1 MLNNQS
7 TTQGCWPRGLL
18 AAATTALLAAAMG
31 ASAQQAPAFPE
42 LPTYEL
48 QPCCDLCPAAA
59 NPATYTG
66 YLDGFRMMVQG
77 KNGWLFRTEDDLKD
91 RYALL
96 PSTYQS
102 VAMLQQRLEARGV
115 TLVMLPLPPRGLM
128 AWQNLPE
135 QLRQGVSRD
144 MARVGY
150 QVLLEDLR
158 SAGVVVPELGQL
170 LYGNQ
175 DQPFYF
181 KRDHHW
187 TPSGAKR
194 TAAVTAETLRGL
206 DAYKNIPGKTFTTR
220 QQGVLRKSGTYAE
233 AVERMCGFGYP
244 EQVIPRFTTSTEGS
258 GSDLFGDAEK
268 PEIVLAG
275 TSNSDPAYNFAGF
288 LAEALNVDVLNM
300 SVTGGG
306 IDAAL
311 LQYFM
316 SEDFRDSP
324 PKILIWEMP
333 VYSNFDE
340 ADLFRQI
347 LPSVDDGCTDDDPV
361 MQVQTPLKP
370 DSLTETL
377 FNGDGKVESI
387 RGGQHLL
394 DVKLNRPDIDKLH
407 FSVWYT
413 NGKNDNFT
421 IERSRHIDTQG
432 RFVITLREGEDF
444 TDAVFMG
451 LDLGPDPDAGEPPLP
466 EGTEATVTL
475 CERRA

>member
-1 MLNNQS
+1 MLNSNRQ
-7 TTQGCWPRGLL
+7 TQGPWLRGVSA
-18 AAATTALLAAAMG
+18 AAATLLMVVAAG
-31 ASAQQAPAFPE
+31 AGAQQAPAFPE
-42 LPTYEL
+42 LPKYEL
-48 QPCCDLCPAAA
+48 QPCCNLCPEAAD
-59 NPATYTG
+59 PASYTG

-77 KNGWLFRTEDDLKD
+77 DNGWLFRTEDDLKD
-91 RYALL
+91 RYALM

-102 VAMLQQRLEARGV
+102 VSLLQQRLAARGV

-128 AWQNLPE
+128 AWRHLPDHMK
-135 QLRQGVSRD
+135 QDVSRD

-150 QVLLEDLR
+150 QVLLQDLR
-158 SAGVVVPELGQL
+158 DAGAVVPRLGQL
-170 LYGNQ
+170 LYGPQ
-175 DQPFYF
+175 EDSFYF

-194 TAAVTAETLRGL
+194 TALQTAERIREL
-206 DAYKNIPGKTFTTR
+206 DAFADIPAKTFTTR
-220 QQGVLRKSGTYAE
+220 QQGILRKSGTYAE

-258 GSDLFGDAEK
+258 GSDLFGDADK
-268 PEIVLAG
+268 PQIVLAG

-288 LAEALNVDVLNM
+288 LAEALGVDVLNV

-316 SEDFRDSP
+316 SEDFRESP

-347 LPSVDDGCTDDDPV
+347 LPSVDNGCEGDDPV

-387 RGGQHLL
+387 HGGQYLL
-394 DVKLNRPDIDKLH
+394 DVRLNRPDIDKLH
-407 FSVWYT
+407 FSVWYM

-451 LDLGPDPDAGEPPLP
+451 LDLGPDPDVGEPPLP

-475 CERRA
+475 CERHA